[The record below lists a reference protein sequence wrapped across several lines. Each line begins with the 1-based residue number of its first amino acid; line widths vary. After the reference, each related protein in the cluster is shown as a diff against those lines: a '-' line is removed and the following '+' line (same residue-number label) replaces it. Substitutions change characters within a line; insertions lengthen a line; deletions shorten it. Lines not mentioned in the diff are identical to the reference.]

1 MYVCGDCHANIG
13 LFAHIERKLTARA
26 TVQKRKADPL
36 FPTVCDCP
44 WHIDPAN
51 LSPISRTMNY
61 ESNSKCNRTSFECC
75 YLRLS

>member
-1 MYVCGDCHANIG
+1 MYVYGDCHANIG

-51 LSPISRTMNY
+51 LSHQQNY
-61 ESNSKCNRTSFECC
+61 E
-75 YLRLS
+75 L